1 MGGLAVTLT
10 TSTPTAPAPEPP
22 VAAPRRAPRQSSQR
36 ARRRAWSL
44 VRGVL
49 IALVVVSFGFPLV
62 WMLLASFQPSIVITS
77 ADSLREFQFTLEN
90 YESVFAK
97 QNFAFFAWNSFVI
110 AAISTLLSLVVG
122 VPAAYAI
129 ARWTMNKSSFVVLI
143 ARVVPGISL
152 LVPWYFIFAR
162 MGLVDSYAS
171 LILTHMFVGLPLVV
185 WIMMNTFEALPIELE
200 EAGQIDGLT
209 QIGSF
214 LRVALPLATPGMAT
228 SAILSMIFSWNNF
241 LFALVLSGANTKTL
255 PVAIFNFIAYASI
268 DWGGLMAASVVIT
281 LPVVLVALF
290 MQRYIVS
297 GLTGGATK
305 G

>member
-1 MGGLAVTLT
+1 MTV
-10 TSTPTAPAPEPP
+10 SNSVVP
-22 VAAPRRAPRQSSQR
+22 VPRR
-36 ARRRAWSL
+36 RRRSRNRVFGVVRAALL
-44 VRGVL
+44 V
-49 IALVVVSFGFPLV
+49 LVVVAFGFPLV

-77 ADSLREFQFTLEN
+77 ADSLAEFRFTVEN
-90 YESVFAK
+90 YVSVF
-97 QNFAFFAWNSFVI
+97 QRQSFAVFAWNSFLI
-110 AAISTLLSLVVG
+110 AAVSTALSLVIG

-129 ARWTMNKSSFVVLI
+129 ARWGMHKSSMVVLI
-143 ARVVPGISL
+143 ARVIPGISL
-152 LVPWYFIFAR
+152 LVPWYYIFAQID
-162 MGLVDSYAS
+162 LVDSYLA

-200 EAGQIDGLT
+200 EAGQIDGLSR
-209 QIGSF
+209 IGSF
-214 LRVALPLATPGMAT
+214 VRVSLPLATPGIAT
-228 SAILSMIFSWNNF
+228 ASILSMIFSWNNF

-255 PVAIFNFIAYASI
+255 PVAIFNFISYASI

-281 LPVVLVALF
+281 LPVMLISLF